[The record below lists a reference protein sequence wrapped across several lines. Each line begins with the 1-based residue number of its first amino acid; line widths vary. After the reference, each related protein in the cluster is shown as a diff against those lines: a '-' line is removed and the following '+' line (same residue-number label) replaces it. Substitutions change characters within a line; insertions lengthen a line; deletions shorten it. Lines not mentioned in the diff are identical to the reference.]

1 MISNP
6 AHDKARSRAQAA
18 AIAKHKNSEA
28 VVDKSA
34 FPKAVGK
41 HGTKVRISRGDITND
56 AGTQL
61 ESSVSGEIGRV
72 DGRPYVAAA
81 GPNKGKVI
89 QPVTI
94 EGTNTLVGV
103 PTDRLSPADCVGHS
117 RPSVGWSPSYE
128 KAWENIFGKRK
139 RA

>member
-1 MISNP
+1 MKLSP
-6 AHDKARSRAQAA
+6 AEQKVRAKAH
-18 AIAKHKNSEA
+18 AIALQKHKHSEA

-41 HGTKVRISRGDITND
+41 HGSRVRISRGEITND

-61 ESSVSGEIGRV
+61 AADVSGEIARV
-72 DGRPYVAAA
+72 DGRPYVAAE

-103 PTDRLSPADCVGHS
+103 PTDRLSPADSVGHS
-117 RPSVGWSPSYE
+117 RPSVGWSPAYE
-128 KAWENIFGKRK
+128 RAWESIFGRK
-139 RA
+139 RS